1 MIVIDVPLEDI
12 TIEPEFVLNY
22 EVGLKGDFF
31 NNTLRW
37 NTAAFFSD
45 YTDIQV
51 QTFDPVLLDPNGQA
65 VISLAN
71 GAEAEIYGFETE
83 LTYVPN
89 DKLSFGGTLG
99 YTKADFIEFEFVDPA
114 SGTVIDRTDDTIG
127 GPEWQ
132 ASAFVR
138 YEDYLSDGIK
148 AGAQLNVTH
157 RGSEDLIDGA
167 DAPAFVN
174 AGLFEEQ
181 SSLNSYEI
189 VNGQIDF
196 DVEQYDL
203 NVAFYGRNIF
213 DTEFDST
220 GFSFVALG
228 LPLSLIHISEPT
240 RPLYISYAVF
250 CLKKKK

>member
-1 MIVIDVPLEDI
+1 M
-12 TIEPEFVLNY
+12 TY
-22 EVGLKGDFF
+22 
-31 NNTLRW
+31 
-37 NTAAFFSD
+37 A
-45 YTDIQV
+45 
-51 QTFDPVLLDPNGQA
+51 PN
-65 VISLAN
+65 
-71 GAEAEIYGFETE
+71 E
-83 LTYVPN
+83 
-89 DKLSFGGTLG
+89 KLSLGGTVG
-99 YTKADFIEFEFVDPA
+99 YTKADFLEFVFEDVTTDPV
-114 SGTVIDRTDDTIG
+114 SFIDLSENTIG

-138 YEDYLSDGIK
+138 YEDYVSDGIK

-174 AGLFEEQ
+174 AGLFEDQ
-181 SSLNSYEI
+181 SELNSYEI

-196 DVEQYDL
+196 DIEQYDL

-228 LPLSLIHISEPT
+228 LPLSQRAPGAPRTYGVRVRKS
-240 RPLYISYAVF
+240 F
-250 CLKKKK
+250 